1 MIMIII
7 FSAIAQ
13 SLHIYIVLWV
23 ACTITNVVCL
33 TLFTADIIDLHPQGC
48 AAGGS
53 GAAAARDAALL
64 NLHADCEVTTDGWD
78 LPQLSEHP

>member
-1 MIMIII
+1 M
-7 FSAIAQ
+7 
-13 SLHIYIVLWV
+13 
-23 ACTITNVVCL
+23 CL